1 MLVTVPAQR
10 ATLTEVLNHPWIL
23 KGFTAPPAAH
33 IPTRV
38 PLRFGEL
45 DDEVIRGMTGFEF
58 GTEAEISS
66 RLGDVI
72 QSDLYRQAVRNWEA
86 RGGLGGSGGEGSS
99 GASDS
104 DKERPAMRVDGRD
117 MKRTPTGNKRFSGLG
132 FYGKKLTSG
141 FNAAFAG
148 ATAPPARASDDPDG
162 LGAGGGGGGGA
173 QGGSYGAN
181 GAFAAGNGTAPR
193 PEQLDPTRGFHP
205 LISIYYLV
213 KEKIERERIW
223 GPGVFAS
230 STLSLTGPPPPPAP
244 AQAYQAGSGTPVVAP
259 PPSSIQ
265 VDSARP
271 PMPTPPVPLTPQPRQ
286 RATGDEY
293 APVPATAPPRAAAGF
308 DLSQPSSASKRASY
322 AAGGSPAVGAGS
334 PGGAAFRPQQQADYE
349 APVSPSPRE
358 RKSSAANRMSLML
371 GGGSGGGSSS
381 AADRERE
388 RVAEIA
394 AAGDD
399 VPLAQAASGS
409 SPGPFARRFGSL
421 LGRSSSVSTSPDG
434 GAYSKGHRQ
443 RASIATVGH
452 KAGNKTAAS
461 PLPLVTEATAGGSST
476 LRPPATPTPVGRLPS
491 SPSDEPLASPPDG
504 KPVVRASTV
513 GDISPSRHQRGVSM
527 AAGAGSP
534 LAQSVASSSS
544 AAPGD
549 SASVG
554 RAGGGASFFDRRRQ
568 GSVGGGGATKPPRP
582 KTQNDIAGMFE
593 EEEELAGGSRGAD
606 GSGAGRAVPPA
617 GPGSPTSARQDAG
630 AFGQTRP
637 NDKASSSTTSADKG
651 EGAKPV
657 WLKGLFSVS
666 TTTTKPINTLRADLV
681 QVLDRLGVQHRDV
694 KNGFE
699 CAHVPSIDLSSVG
712 GGGAAGAGGAGKGKR
727 DTLKRRASKLLLSH
741 GSGHADGKQPSP
753 SGGAADSQQSLPTST
768 TEPRIDRASSSSF
781 HQPLSPPAGS
791 GAAQASQ
798 PGSAN
803 VSPQQVDVSQFGGPS
818 NGAAAGNDSD
828 MIVRFEIFL
837 IKMPLLP
844 GIHGLQFRRIA
855 GSAWQYQ
862 VLGASPCF
870 GSLFLCSECALLTCR
885 PRLCSSPRPAGAQA
899 VTPTSPRTK
908 VAPPLRV

>member
-23 KGFTAPPAAH
+23 KGFTSAPAAH

-45 DDEVIRGMTGFEF
+45 DDEVVRGMTGFEF
-58 GTEAEISS
+58 GTEAEISA
-66 RLGDVI
+66 RLSDVV
-72 QSDLYRQAVRNWEA
+72 QSELYRQAVRNWEN
-86 RGGLGGSGGEGSS
+86 RGGSAGSGYGGAGEGSS

-104 DKERPAMRVDGRD
+104 DKERPAMRVDGKD

-148 ATAPPARASDDPDG
+148 ATAAPPRASDEQDP
-162 LGAGGGGGGGA
+162 LGGVQGGV

-244 AQAYQAGSGTPVVAP
+244 AQAYQAGSGAPLSPPV
-259 PPSSIQ
+259 Q
-265 VDSARP
+265 VDSRP
-271 PMPTPPVPLTPQPRQ
+271 PMPTPPMPLTPQPRQ

-293 APVPATAPPRAAAGF
+293 APVPATAPARAAGF
-308 DLSQPSSASKRASY
+308 DMSQPSTASKRTSY
-322 AAGGSPAVGAGS
+322 IAGSPAPTTS
-334 PGGAAFRPQQQADYE
+334 SRPPPQGEYE

-358 RKSSAANRMSLML
+358 RKSSTNRMSLML
-371 GGGSGGGSSS
+371 GSS

-421 LGRSSSVSTSPDG
+421 LGRSSSTSTSPDG
-434 GAYSKGHRQ
+434 SSYGKGHRQ

-452 KAGNKTAAS
+452 KSGNKTAAS
-461 PLPLVTEATAGGSST
+461 TLPLVVETGSSPSST
-476 LRPPATPTPVGRLPS
+476 LRPPATPTPAGRLPS
-491 SPSDEPLASPPDG
+491 SGSEVPLASPPDG
-504 KPVVRASTV
+504 KPVARASTV
-513 GDISPSRHQRGVSM
+513 GDISPSSRHARGVSM
-527 AAGAGSP
+527 AAGAASP
-534 LAQSVASSSS
+534 LSQSVATS
-544 AAPGD
+544 
-549 SASVG
+549 
-554 RAGGGASFFDRRRQ
+554 GGGAASESASLGRASGSAGFFERRRQ
-568 GSVGGGGATKPPRP
+568 GSVGGGGATRPPRP
-582 KTQNDIAGMFE
+582 RTQNDIAGMFE
-593 EEEELAGGSRGAD
+593 EEDEHFGG
-606 GSGAGRAVPPA
+606 GAGEPDDAGSAAAGRRASAAPA
-617 GPGSPTSARQDAG
+617 EASTSARQDTS
-630 AFGQTRP
+630 AFGPSRS
-637 NDKASSSTTSADKG
+637 NDKASSSSDKG

-666 TTTTKPINTLRADLV
+666 TTTTKPIHTLRADLI

-699 CAHVPSIDLSSVG
+699 CAHVPSIDLSTVP
-712 GGGAAGAGGAGKGKR
+712 GAGGAASSSAGKAKR

-741 GSGHADGKQPSP
+741 GSSQAGDKQPLP
-753 SGGAADSQQSLPTST
+753 TGGAAESQQSLPTST
-768 TEPRIDRASSSSF
+768 NEPRGSDRASSSSF
-781 HQPLSPPAGS
+781 HQPLPSTATAA
-791 GAAQASQ
+791 GAAPSSQ
-798 PGSAN
+798 PGSASA
-803 VSPQQVDVSQFGGPS
+803 SPQQVDVSQFGGTS
-818 NGAAAGNDSD
+818 SSAANSD

-844 GIHGLQFRRIA
+844 GIHGLQFRRIG
-855 GSAWQYQ
+855 GSTWQYQ
-862 VLGASPCF
+862 VLGASPL
-870 GSLFLCSECALLTCR
+870 LFLPLETSLLPLDARLTPSRTSQLAESCRSSSSDDVALALL
-885 PRLCSSPRPAGAQA
+885 Q
-899 VTPTSPRTK
+899 K
-908 VAPPLRV
+908 

>member
-23 KGFTAPPAAH
+23 KGFTSAPAAH

-45 DDEVIRGMTGFEF
+45 DDEVVRGMTGFEF
-58 GTEAEISS
+58 GTEAEISA
-66 RLGDVI
+66 RLSDVV
-72 QSDLYRQAVRNWEA
+72 QSELYRQAVRNWEN
-86 RGGLGGSGGEGSS
+86 RGGSAGSGYGGAGEGSS

-104 DKERPAMRVDGRD
+104 DKERPAMRVDGKD

-148 ATAPPARASDDPDG
+148 ATAAPPRASDEQDP
-162 LGAGGGGGGGA
+162 LGGV

-244 AQAYQAGSGTPVVAP
+244 AQAYQAGSGAPLSPPV
-259 PPSSIQ
+259 Q
-265 VDSARP
+265 VDSRP
-271 PMPTPPVPLTPQPRQ
+271 PMPTPPMPLTPQPRQ

-293 APVPATAPPRAAAGF
+293 APVPATAPARAAGF
-308 DLSQPSSASKRASY
+308 DMSQPSTASKRTSY
-322 AAGGSPAVGAGS
+322 IAGSPAPTTS
-334 PGGAAFRPQQQADYE
+334 SRPPPQGEYE

-358 RKSSAANRMSLML
+358 RKSSTNRMSLML
-371 GGGSGGGSSS
+371 GSS

-421 LGRSSSVSTSPDG
+421 LGRSSSTSTSPDG
-434 GAYSKGHRQ
+434 SSYGKGHRQ
-443 RASIATVGH
+443 RASIATIGH
-452 KAGNKTAAS
+452 KSGNKTAAS
-461 PLPLVTEATAGGSST
+461 TLPLVVETGSSPSST
-476 LRPPATPTPVGRLPS
+476 LRPPATPTPAGRLPS
-491 SPSDEPLASPPDG
+491 SGSEVPLASPPDG
-504 KPVVRASTV
+504 KPVARASTV
-513 GDISPSRHQRGVSM
+513 GDISPSSRHARGVSM
-527 AAGAGSP
+527 AAGAASP
-534 LAQSVASSSS
+534 LSQSVATS
-544 AAPGD
+544 
-549 SASVG
+549 
-554 RAGGGASFFDRRRQ
+554 GGGAASESASLGRASGSAGFFERRRQ
-568 GSVGGGGATKPPRP
+568 GSVGGGGATRPPRP
-582 KTQNDIAGMFE
+582 RTQNDIAGMFE
-593 EEEELAGGSRGAD
+593 EEDEHVGG
-606 GSGAGRAVPPA
+606 GAGEPDDAGSAAAGRRASAAPA
-617 GPGSPTSARQDAG
+617 EASTSARQDTS
-630 AFGQTRP
+630 AFGPSRS
-637 NDKASSSTTSADKG
+637 NDKASSSSEKG

-666 TTTTKPINTLRADLV
+666 TTTTKPIHTLRADLI

-699 CAHVPSIDLSSVG
+699 CAHVPSIDLSTVP
-712 GGGAAGAGGAGKGKR
+712 GAGGAASSSAGKAKR

-741 GSGHADGKQPSP
+741 GSSQAGDKQPLP
-753 SGGAADSQQSLPTST
+753 TGGAAESQQSLPTST
-768 TEPRIDRASSSSF
+768 NEPRGSDRASSSSF
-781 HQPLSPPAGS
+781 HQPLPSTATAA
-791 GAAQASQ
+791 GAAPSSQ
-798 PGSAN
+798 PGSASA
-803 VSPQQVDVSQFGGPS
+803 SPQQVDVSQFGGTS
-818 NGAAAGNDSD
+818 SSAANSD

-844 GIHGLQFRRIA
+844 GIHGLQFRRIG
-855 GSAWQYQ
+855 GSTWQYQ
-862 VLGASPCF
+862 VLGASPL
-870 GSLFLCSECALLTCR
+870 LFLPLETSLLPLDARLTPSRTSQLAESCRSSSSDDVALALL
-885 PRLCSSPRPAGAQA
+885 Q
-899 VTPTSPRTK
+899 K
-908 VAPPLRV
+908 